1 MKRLMPATLFG
12 RTVLILALCLVL
24 SQAASLL
31 VNFFDRGS
39 SMYQINADQ
48 LAQRIGRAAS
58 LLNRLPKEERNAV
71 AVDLGGRDF
80 RIEFAQRPIEIEH
93 GYDELDDY
101 EQNFA
106 AAIRDNMNPPLLT
119 TVEITRAA
127 RARSPDE
134 VEAPSANR
142 FEQWLSRRFYFL
154 LPAAFSVVSQIELE
168 DGSTAAFFVRMPQ
181 EPLSQLEALLPRLLM
196 WMAIIFALSLVIARM
211 MTSPLRQLDRAVTN
225 IGNNPTGS
233 SPNSVAIPES
243 GPIEL
248 RRVIGSFN
256 ETQERIRRYMIE
268 RSSLLAAISHDLR
281 TPITRMRLRAEMLPE
296 AQRAKFIHDLQEMEE
311 LVGSSLDLF
320 AELGKTTERRPVDV
334 TALLESIAND
344 WTDTGHLVTLEGSA
358 RAVYPTEPSMLR
370 RCINNLVS
378 NGIRYGGRCHIELSD
393 SLTML
398 RISIRDHGPGMD
410 EADLERVFEPFV
422 RLEPSRNRDSGGTGI
437 GLAISRN
444 IARWHGGDVRLRNA
458 PGRTG
463 LIAEISLPRL
473 RAPPPAPARGRRGEP
488 AATEPA
494 TRSATGTAPAAVS
507 TPTSAA
513 AAGTSAAAGA
523 LAAAGTSAAAGIS
536 AAIGTSAAAA
546 GGTSAAPA
554 AAATAASVAG
564 PAEGAAGRI
573 AGSGLA
579 ARRIAAARAARG
591 REAVPPVP
599 FTGEGPGRR

>member
-1 MKRLMPATLFG
+1 MRRLLPASLFG
-12 RTVLILALCLVL
+12 RTVLVLAACLLL
-24 SQAASLL
+24 SQSASLL

-39 SMYQINADQ
+39 SMYRLNADQ
-48 LAQRIGRAAS
+48 MAQRIARAAS
-58 LLNRLPKEERNAV
+58 LLNRLPKEERTAV
-71 AVDLGGRDF
+71 ARELGGRDF
-80 RIEFAQRPIEIEH
+80 RIEFALRPVEIEG
-93 GYDELDDY
+93 GYIELDEY
-101 EQNFA
+101 EKNFA
-106 AAIRDNMNPPLLT
+106 AAIRDDMNPPLLT
-119 TVEITRAA
+119 TVEITRAP
-127 RARSPDE
+127 RAQSPDE
-134 VEAPSANR
+134 VDPPSANA
-142 FEQWLSRRFYFL
+142 FEQWLARRFYFL

-181 EPLSQLEALLPRLLM
+181 EPLSQLEALMPRLLM

-233 SPNSVAIPES
+233 SPNSVVIPES

-296 AQRAKFIHDLQEMEE
+296 HQRAKFVHDLMEMEE

-334 TALLESIAND
+334 TALLESVTND

-370 RCINNLVS
+370 RCVNNLVS
-378 NGIRYGGRCHIELSD
+378 NGIRYGGRAHIELSD

-398 RISIRDHGPGMD
+398 RISIRDHGPGMAD
-410 EADLERVFEPFV
+410 EDLERVFEPFV
-422 RLEPSRNRDSGGTGI
+422 RLEPSRNRNSGGSGI

-444 IARWHGGDVRLRNA
+444 IARWHGGDVKLRNA

-463 LIAEISLPRL
+463 LIAEISLPRVKMP
-473 RAPPPAPARGRRGEP
+473 APPTRPRRSD
-488 AATEPA
+488 A
-494 TRSATGTAPAAVS
+494 
-507 TPTSAA
+507 AA
-513 AAGTSAAAGA
+513 AAGAPDGGVPAGA
-523 LAAAGTSAAAGIS
+523 KAT
-536 AAIGTSAAAA
+536 A
-546 GGTSAAPA
+546 GGGVAAH
-554 AAATAASVAG
+554 
-564 PAEGAAGRI
+564 
-573 AGSGLA
+573 
-579 ARRIAAARAARG
+579 RIAAARAAKVR
-591 REAVPPVP
+591 RDAI
-599 FTGEGPGRR
+599 TLAAAGRRPISGS